1 MRLTGLIAI
10 GLLLMVQ
17 LSQWETVTAELQG
30 PQVVAEKLTSTSN
43 EKSSSSS
50 LNAQNQENDENDGNE
65 EVAKDIPSNQRKAAK
80 YIDDQ
85 MEAAKAAAQIAA
97 NIQGAEADGKNK
109 LLKFAIFERLW
120 SDEVVR
126 KKLQEE
132 IELLEAKQEPQE
144 VIDPTPEQVEGLYI
158 CLIDNL

>member
-50 LNAQNQENDENDGNE
+50 LNAQNQENDENAGNE

-120 SDEVVR
+120 SEEVVR

-144 VIDPTPEQVEGLYI
+144 VIDPTPEQIEGLYI